1 MTLRAYDCSR
11 LQLREQ
17 ASLPGQLALIHATEA
32 CSTFLF
38 RFSSLQTALQCRY
51 CQKSCGWRAGG
62 KGISCVSDTIA
73 MHAPT
78 WDGNFSTTCSPRFC

>member
-38 RFSSLQTALQCRY
+38 RFSSLEKS

-78 WDGNFSTTCSPRFC
+78 WDGNFSTTCSPLFC